1 MRLGRAVKACQ
12 CSLGEEEP
20 LTSSLIL
27 GSVSNKAF
35 KALGLFTET
44 QLGSTVSASLLISPP
59 FYFNR
64 LVIHHLAGLSGTC

>member
-12 CSLGEEEP
+12 CALREEEP

-27 GSVSNKAF
+27 VSVSNKVC
-35 KALGLFTET
+35 KAMGLFTET
-44 QLGSTVSASLLISPP
+44 QLGSTLSASLPISPP

-64 LVIHHLAGLSGTC
+64 LAIHHLAGLLGTC